1 MIGDKLKNNLPGILM
16 MLLASTMVATGQFFW
31 KLALG
36 NVNLWLLL
44 GFSVYGIG
52 AVLMIKALQFGELS
66 VLHPIMAFSYV
77 VAFLLAFVFLHET
90 YSVRQVSGIF
100 LIIVGVVLLGTNQQA

>member
-1 MIGDKLKNNLPGILM
+1 MILDNVKTNLTGILL

-36 NVNLWLLL
+36 SVNLWLLL

-52 AVLMIKALQFGELS
+52 AILMIKALKFGELS

-77 VAFLLAFVFLHET
+77 VAFALALVFLNET
-90 YSVRQVSGIF
+90 YSLRQIFGVF
-100 LIIVGVVLLGTNQQA
+100 LIIVGVVLLGVRQKQ

>member
-1 MIGDKLKNNLPGILM
+1 MIGDKVKTNLTGILL
-16 MLLASTMVATGQFFW
+16 MLLSSTMVATGQFFW

-36 NVNLWLLL
+36 SVNLWLLL

-52 AVLMIKALQFGELS
+52 AVLMIKALKFGELS

-77 VAFLLAFVFLHET
+77 VAFLLALVFLHES
-90 YSVRQVSGIF
+90 YSPRQTSGIF
-100 LIIVGVVLLGTNQQA
+100 LIIIGVVMLGVNQKK